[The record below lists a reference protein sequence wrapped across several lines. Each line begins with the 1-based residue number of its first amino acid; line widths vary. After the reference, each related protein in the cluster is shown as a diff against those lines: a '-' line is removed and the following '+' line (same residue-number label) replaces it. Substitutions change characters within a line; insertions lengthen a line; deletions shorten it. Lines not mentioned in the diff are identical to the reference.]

1 MLEILKKYKN
11 HRLAKYIIILL
22 LVSIIYLSYFIY
34 IWTKTQST
42 DNAYI
47 GADISQVSSEINGVI
62 TNVLVTDNML
72 VKKGDLIAQI
82 DDADYKSKLAALDA
96 SINAS
101 IENIKIID
109 QKLLMAQVN
118 LEQSQD
124 SLDFNNTNLS
134 IVSVDYGRTKEL
146 NKENF
151 ASNKILD
158 NARTAYEK
166 AKFEYNQAKLERQ
179 IAQQKILLL
188 NLEKAAEEEQLKSLV
203 QNRKV
208 AARSLANTQIIA
220 PVDGILAN
228 SSLQVGNFISSG
240 RILFYIVQN
249 EKVYVQANFKET
261 QIGKFKPGLKVKL
274 QFDSFPKEII
284 YGRIRNISPATGSK
298 FSFLPTDNATGNFT
312 KIVQRVPILIDFTPT
327 KNKKLSNNLMPGMS
341 VTVSVRTD
349 QEVIND

>member
-1 MLEILKKYKN
+1 MLNTLKKYKN
-11 HRLAKYIIILL
+11 HRLAKYIVILL
-22 LVSIIYLSYFIY
+22 VIFIIYLASLIF

-47 GADISQVSSEINGVI
+47 DADISQVSSEINGVI
-62 TNVLVTDNML
+62 ISVLVTDNML

-101 IENIKIID
+101 RENIKIID
-109 QKLLMAQVN
+109 QKLLMAQVS

-124 SLDFNNTNLS
+124 SLDFANTNLN

-158 NARTAYEK
+158 NSRTNYEK
-166 AKFEYNQAKLERQ
+166 AKFDYNQSKLKLQ
-179 IAQQKILLL
+179 IAQQDILLL
-188 NLEKAAEEEQLKSLV
+188 NLQKAAEEEALDALV
-203 QNRKV
+203 QNRKI
-208 AARSLANTQIIA
+208 AARSLENTQIIA
-220 PVDGILAN
+220 PIDGILAN
-228 SSLQVGNFISSG
+228 SSLQIGNFISSG

-249 EKVYVQANFKET
+249 EKSYVQANFKET
-261 QIGKFKPGLKVKL
+261 QINKFRPGLRVKL

-298 FSFLPTDNATGNFT
+298 FSLLPPENATGNFT
-312 KIVQRVPILIDFTPT
+312 KIVQRVPILIDFEPN
-327 KNKKLSNNLMPGMS
+327 KNKKLHNNLMPGMS
-341 VTVSVRTD
+341 VYVSIRTD
-349 QEVIND
+349 QEIIKE